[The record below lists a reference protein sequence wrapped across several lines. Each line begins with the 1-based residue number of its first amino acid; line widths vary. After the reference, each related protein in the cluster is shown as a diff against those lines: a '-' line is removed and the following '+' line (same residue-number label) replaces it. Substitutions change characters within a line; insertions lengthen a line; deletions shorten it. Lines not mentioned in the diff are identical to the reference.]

1 MIIAHVV
8 LRLYKRSTTTKR
20 TENKCSAIVACGWC
34 VTQTLLL
41 TRGPTPPPWRLSVL
55 PTQRTLGSVRST
67 LSKNSSYSPFE
78 IHICWRFTI
87 SQLKKLAVAKPR
99 PSPGTETC
107 SDLRT
112 KTSEIE
118 KQLAHHSHL
127 TINLHCV
134 NCGTSVSRFRVR
146 ICSETRSD
154 GLRPSFKNR
163 QLCSDRTVA
172 GVSPQLHHVATF
184 SDVSRF
190 VA

>member
-1 MIIAHVV
+1 MQCNWGMWMVCGSNTPLDEGANSPT
-8 LRLYKRSTTTKR
+8 LASQRSANALW
-20 TENKCSAIVACGWC
+20 EVSD
-34 VTQTLLL
+34 QHF
-41 TRGPTPPPWRLSVL
+41 
-55 PTQRTLGSVRST
+55 Q
-67 LSKNSSYSPFE
+67 KNSSYSPFE
-78 IHICWRFTI
+78 THICWRFTI

-112 KTSEIE
+112 KTSNALGLKAIASEIE
-118 KQLAHHSHL
+118 KTTCTSCTLDHQL
-127 TINLHCV
+127 TFVLHMLKNANCV
-134 NCGTSVSRFRVR
+134 NCGTSVSRLRVR

-154 GLRPSFKNR
+154 GLRQSFKNR
-163 QLCSDRTVA
+163 QLFSDRTVA